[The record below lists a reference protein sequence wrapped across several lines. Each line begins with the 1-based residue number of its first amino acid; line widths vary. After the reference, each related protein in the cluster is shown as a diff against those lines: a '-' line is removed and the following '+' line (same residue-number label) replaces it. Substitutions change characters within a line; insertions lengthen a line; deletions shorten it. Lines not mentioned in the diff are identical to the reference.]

1 MKTNRP
7 ETPHQAALLRL
18 LQEGP
23 RSRAELADITAEPAT
38 SAGPPAPTSGSAYPH
53 SRRMAPWRM
62 SRSKLNGE
70 LDRLMEI
77 GLIES
82 DGLAASRG
90 GRRSGRV
97 RLSRDIRFAGIDIG
111 ATSVDVAV
119 TDGELTVLGHMSE
132 PCDIRSGPAHVLDR
146 VVTLT
151 AKLREQGLFTHLHGA
166 GIGVPGPVNFA
177 EGVPVVP
184 PIMPGWDRYPMREA
198 ISHELGCPAMLDND
212 VNIMALGEL
221 HAGLARQVDDFLLVK
236 IGTGIGCGIVV
247 DGKIYRG
254 VSGSAGDIGHI
265 RVDELGPVCA
275 CGNTGC
281 LEAYFG
287 GAALAAQA
295 QIAARSGA
303 SPYLAERLATTGTL
317 TAEDVASAATQGDP
331 AAIQLIRDGGRR
343 VGQVLAGLVSFFNP
357 GLVIIAGGVA
367 RLGHVLLAEIR
378 SVVYRRSLPL
388 ATGNLPII
396 LSELEESAGIVGA
409 ARLISD
415 HVYSA

>member
-1 MKTNRP
+1 MQTNRP
-7 ETPHQAALLRL
+7 EDSHQAALLRL
-18 LQEGP
+18 MRDGP
-23 RSRAELADITAEPAT
+23 RSRAELADLTAAPAL
-38 SAGPPAPTSGSAYPH
+38 PAPSGAVSVDP
-53 SRRMAPWRM
+53 RPM
-62 SRSKLNGE
+62 SRSRLNAA
-70 LDRLMEI
+70 LNRLV
-77 GLIES
+77 GLGLAES

-90 GRRSGRV
+90 GRRSGMVRV
-97 RLSRDIRFAGIDIG
+97 SRDTRFAGIDIG

-119 TDGELTVLGHMSE
+119 TDGELRVLGHVSE
-132 PCDIRSGPAHVLDR
+132 PCDIRSGPAHVLGR
-146 VVTLT
+146 VLVLA
-151 AKLREQGLFTHLHGA
+151 AKLRRQGLFTQLHGA
-166 GIGVPGPVNFA
+166 GIGVPGPVSFA

-184 PIMPGWDRYPMREA
+184 PIMPGWDRYPMRET
-198 ISHELGCPAMLDND
+198 ISRELDCPAMLDND

-221 HAGLARQVDDFLLVK
+221 HAGLARQVDDFLLIK

-265 RVDELGPVCA
+265 RVDRLGSLCG

-281 LEAYFG
+281 LEAYFS
-287 GAALAAQA
+287 GAALARQAQA
-295 QIAARSGA
+295 VARSGA
-303 SPYLAERLATTGTL
+303 SPYLAERLAVAGTL
-317 TAEDVASAATQGDP
+317 SAEDVAAAAAQGDS

-388 ATGNLPII
+388 ATGNLPIV
-396 LSELEESAGIVGA
+396 LSELDDTAGVVGA

-415 HVYSA
+415 HVYSV

>member
-1 MKTNRP
+1 MKSNRP

-23 RSRAELADITAEPAT
+23 RSRAALADITAEPVTAV
-38 SAGPPAPTSGSAYPH
+38 SPVLPPGAAYPYPW
-53 SRRMAPWRM
+53 RKAPWRM
-62 SRSKLNGE
+62 SRSKLNAE
-70 LDRLMEI
+70 LDRLVEL
-77 GLIES
+77 GLVET

-97 RLSRDIRFAGIDIG
+97 RLARDIRFAGIDIG
-111 ATSVDVAV
+111 ATSVDIAV
-119 TDGELTVLGHMSE
+119 TDGELTVLGHISE
-132 PCDIRSGPAHVLDR
+132 PCDIKRGPAHVLDR
-146 VVTLT
+146 VLTLT
-151 AKLREQGLFTHLHGA
+151 GKLREQGLFTQLHGA
-166 GIGVPGPVNFA
+166 GIGVPGPVSFA

-184 PIMPGWDRYPMREA
+184 PIMPGWDRYPLREM
-198 ISHELGCPAMLDND
+198 ISQELSCPAMLDND

-265 RVDELGPVCA
+265 RVDELGPQCA

-295 QIAARSGA
+295 HIAARSGA
-303 SPYLAERLATTGTL
+303 SPYLAERLVATGTL
-317 TAEDVASAATQGDP
+317 TAEDVAAAATQGD
-331 AAIQLIRDGGRR
+331 AAAVQLIRDGGRR

-388 ATGNLPII
+388 ATGNLPIV
-396 LSELEESAGIVGA
+396 LSELEDTAGIVGA

-415 HVYSA
+415 HVYST

>member
-1 MKTNRP
+1 MKSNRP
-7 ETPHQAALLRL
+7 ENSHQAALLRVL
-18 LQEGP
+18 RDGP
-23 RSRAELADITAEPAT
+23 RSRAELADLTADP
-38 SAGPPAPTSGSAYPH
+38 SASGGFPMIGLPVSGVYPH
-53 SRRMAPWRM
+53 PGRM
-62 SRSKLNGE
+62 SRSKLNSE
-70 LDRLMEI
+70 LDRLVGL
-77 GLIES
+77 GLIEP

-90 GRRSGRV
+90 GRRSGQV
-97 RLSRDIRFAGIDIG
+97 RLSRNTRFAGIDIG

-119 TDGELTVLGHMSE
+119 TDGELRVLGHVSE
-132 PCDIRSGPAHVLDR
+132 PCDIRLGPAHVLDR
-146 VVTLT
+146 VLVL
-151 AKLREQGLFTHLHGA
+151 AGKLRDQGLFTQLHGA
-166 GIGVPGPVNFA
+166 GIGVPGPVSFA
-177 EGVPVVP
+177 EGFPVAP

-198 ISHELGCPAMLDND
+198 LSQELNCPAMLDND

-221 HAGLARQVDDFLLVK
+221 HAGVARQVGDFLLLK

-254 VSGSAGDIGHI
+254 VSGSAGDIGHM
-265 RVDELGPVCA
+265 RVDEQGPLCA

-287 GAALAAQA
+287 GAALAGQA
-295 QIAARSGA
+295 QTVARSGN
-303 SPYLAERLATTGTL
+303 SPFLAERLAAAGTL
-317 TAEDVASAATQGDP
+317 SAEDVAAAAAQGDA

-388 ATGNLPII
+388 ATGNLPIV
-396 LSELEESAGIVGA
+396 LSELEDIAGVVGA